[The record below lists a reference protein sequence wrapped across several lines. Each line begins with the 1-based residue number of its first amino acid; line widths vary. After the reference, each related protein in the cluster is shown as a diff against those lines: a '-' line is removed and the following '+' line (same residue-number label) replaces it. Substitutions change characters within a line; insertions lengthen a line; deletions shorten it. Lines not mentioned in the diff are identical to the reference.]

1 MAIVKS
7 IAVVGGGICGSVL
20 AFYARKFG
28 HKISIYQPDN
38 IIENCSFM
46 AAGMLAPMSELE
58 SSERSIYE
66 YGLKSL
72 TLWPL
77 LIQQLK
83 AQVFFR
89 DTGTLVVSHWQDDA
103 VFFQFEKI
111 LKLKLKEDYSEFCEL
126 QTDNRLEKEL
136 ESVSKC
142 LWLKREAQLDNRQLL
157 KGLHNWL
164 FDHANWIKTQ
174 ATSVSAFQVDSQ
186 QYDWVF
192 DCRGLAAKDTVAGLH
207 GVRGEMIRVHAPDVS
222 IKHMVRV
229 MHPRYKIY
237 IVPREN
243 QQYLIGATEIASE
256 DASAVSVRSTL
267 ELLSAAF
274 SIHRGFAEARI
285 LEMRSHVR
293 PTTLDHQPYININN
307 GLTKVNGLYRHGYL
321 LAPAIAVQ
329 ALTDS
334 GLYEGFQ
341 GVCYG
346 N

>member
-1 MAIVKS
+1 M
-7 IAVVGGGICGSVL
+7 
-20 AFYARKFG
+20 
-28 HKISIYQPDN
+28 
-38 IIENCSFM
+38 
-46 AAGMLAPMSELE
+46 
-58 SSERSIYE
+58 
-66 YGLKSL
+66 
-72 TLWPL
+72 
-77 LIQQLK
+77 
-83 AQVFFR
+83 
-89 DTGTLVVSHWQDDA
+89 
-103 VFFQFEKI
+103 
-111 LKLKLKEDYSEFCEL
+111 
-126 QTDNRLEKEL
+126 
-136 ESVSKC
+136 
-142 LWLKREAQLDNRQLL
+142 
-157 KGLHNWL
+157 
-164 FDHANWIKTQ
+164 
-174 ATSVSAFQVDSQ
+174 
-186 QYDWVF
+186 F